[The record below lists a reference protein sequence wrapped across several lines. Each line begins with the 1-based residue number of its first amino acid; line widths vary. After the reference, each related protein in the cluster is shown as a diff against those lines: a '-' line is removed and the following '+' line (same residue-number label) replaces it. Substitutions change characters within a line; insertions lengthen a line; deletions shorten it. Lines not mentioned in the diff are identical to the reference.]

1 MMKYLEYWIRMIR
14 CALTGGRLYYI
25 WLSVLGVFLALG
37 AFSYYHHLVAGLEVT
52 NMSDQVSWGIGIA
65 NFVYFV
71 GVAASAVLLVY
82 PAYVKGNK
90 DIKEV
95 VILGEQLAFTAI
107 VMCLLFICTDV
118 GRPER
123 LWHLMPFLGGQLNLP
138 SSLLAWD
145 VVVFNVYLILNLH
158 IPGYLLY
165 MRYKGEKPVTYFYLP
180 LVFISIFFA
189 VSIHTVTAFLLSGLG
204 TRYFWNTAIMAPRF
218 LISAF
223 AVGPA
228 ILTLIFEVIN
238 RHTKLQVKKTVFEH
252 LTNIMTFTLPINLF
266 LLGCEVFKE
275 LYPNTIHALSARYLF
290 FGLDGH
296 NMLTKF
302 IWTAVVLN
310 IVSTIVVVVP
320 KLRSDRRIF
329 LVTCVMTII
338 GIWIEKGMG
347 LIFPGF
353 IPTPLG
359 EVVEYV
365 PNMGEIFVSLGVV
378 ALGAL
383 MFTVSTKVSV
393 AILTGELAIETEE
406 IYEPRFVNPDWAET
420 EKPPSVWKKWL
431 SSSW

>member
-1 MMKYLEYWIRMIR
+1 MNYLEYWMRMTR

-25 WLSVLGVFLALG
+25 WLGVLGFFLAIG
-37 AFSYYHHLVAGLEVT
+37 GFSYHHHLVAGLEVT

-107 VMCLLFICTDV
+107 VMCLLFISTDI

-123 LWHLMPFLGGQLNLP
+123 LWHLIPLIGGQLNLP

-145 VVVFNVYLILNLH
+145 VVVFNVYLALNLH

-165 MRYKGEKPVTYFYLP
+165 MRYKGEKPQPYFYLP
-180 LVFISIFFA
+180 LVFVSIFFA

-218 LISAF
+218 LITAF

-228 ILTLIFEVIN
+228 LLTIIFEIIN
-238 RHTKLQVKKTVFEH
+238 RQTKLHVKPSVFAY
-252 LTNIMTFTLPINLF
+252 LLNIMKVTLPINLF
-266 LLGCEVFKE
+266 LLGCELFKE

-302 IWTAVVLN
+302 IWTATAFN
-310 IVSTIVVVVP
+310 ILSTIIVVVP
-320 KLRSDRRIF
+320 RLRSDRRIF
-329 LVTCVMTII
+329 LGACVMTII

-359 EVVEYV
+359 EIVEYV
-365 PNMGEIFVSLGVV
+365 PNMGEIFVCLGVV
-378 ALGAL
+378 SLGAL
-383 MFTVSTKVSV
+383 MFTITTKVAI
-393 AILTGELAIETEE
+393 AILTDELVMEKEE
-406 IYEPRFVNPDWAET
+406 IYEPRYVNQDWT
-420 EKPPSVWKKWL
+420 ESKPPSSWKKWF
-431 SSSW
+431 SSSWQ